1 MWLELLEK
9 GDAVIFSRPL
19 SLFRQHDGQEG
30 QQPDTIVLSRI
41 EWRRLIEEYWR
52 KRVFLTKEADYRAA
66 LRKLEEERTEIALM
80 LPRVS
85 PALRQEYEAAR
96 QTFTSS

>member
-85 PALRQEYEAAR
+85 PALRKEYEAAR